1 MCGCSGKEI
10 NINTIK
16 IYTFMGTYKAKLDS
30 GVSVKNGFIIE
41 WAVASQEV
49 LAHAYEELGMTDVI
63 EKVST
68 RKPKNEK
75 AEKVSTKKGSGKET
89 GTDKNTD
96 E

>member
-1 MCGCSGKEI
+1 
-10 NINTIK
+10 
-16 IYTFMGTYKAKLDS
+16 MGTYKAKFES

-63 EKVST
+63 EKIST
-68 RKPKNEK
+68 TKTKDEPKK
-75 AEKVSTKKGSGKET
+75 ATKKKKSGKESS
-89 GTDKNTD
+89 DSK

>member
-1 MCGCSGKEI
+1 MCGCSEKDI
-10 NINTIK
+10 NLNTIK

-41 WAVASQEV
+41 WAGASQEV

-63 EKVST
+63 DKLST
-68 RKPKNEK
+68 TKTKDEPKK
-75 AEKVSTKKGSGKET
+75 ATKKKKSGKESS
-89 GTDKNTD
+89 DSK

>member
-1 MCGCSGKEI
+1 MCGCSEKEI
-10 NINTIK
+10 NLSSIK
-16 IYTFMGTYKAKLDS
+16 IYTFMGTYKAKFES

-63 EKVST
+63 EKLST
-68 RKPKNEK
+68 TKTKDEPKK
-75 AEKVSTKKGSGKET
+75 AAKKKKSGKESS
-89 GTDKNTD
+89 DSK

>member
-1 MCGCSGKEI
+1 MCGCSEKEI
-10 NINTIK
+10 NLNTIK

-49 LAHAYEELGMTDVI
+49 LAHAYEELGMTEVI

-75 AEKVSTKKGSGKET
+75 SAKVSSKKESSKET
-89 GTDKNTD
+89 GTDEDTD

>member
-1 MCGCSGKEI
+1 MCGCSEKEI
-10 NINTIK
+10 NLSSIK
-16 IYTFMGTYKAKLDS
+16 IYTFMGTYKAKLES

-63 EKVST
+63 EKIST
-68 RKPKNEK
+68 TKTKDEPKK
-75 AEKVSTKKGSGKET
+75 ATKKKKSGKESS
-89 GTDKNTD
+89 DSK